1 MVSGRMLCWYR
12 IFGIFARHKA
22 ALHRNGQE
30 LKFVSNR
37 FNGRSGL
44 LNAKFFVL
52 TKNVYQ
58 EKQTFKINLFK
69 SKKM

>member
-44 LNAKFFVL
+44 LNAKLLFL
-52 TKNVYQ
+52 QKNFYQ
-58 EKQTFKINLFK
+58 DKQTFKINHFK
-69 SKKM
+69 SKNL